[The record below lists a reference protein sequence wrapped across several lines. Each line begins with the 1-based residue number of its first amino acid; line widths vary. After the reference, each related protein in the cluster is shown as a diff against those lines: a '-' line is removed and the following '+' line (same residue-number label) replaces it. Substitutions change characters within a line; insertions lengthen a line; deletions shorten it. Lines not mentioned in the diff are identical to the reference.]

1 MKNIVDR
8 VKNIVMTPQTEW
20 PVIAAEA
27 TSVKELY
34 LGYVMPLAAIGPI
47 ARFLGIF
54 LFGFSFWF
62 AGRFGMPVVWMLS
75 GVIAQYVLA
84 LVGVFIVGLIIDAL
98 APKFG
103 GEKNPIQALKVAVY
117 ASTPTWIA
125 GVFYLLPS
133 LGILA
138 TLASLYGI
146 YVLYL
151 GLPVLMKAPAD
162 KAVPYTAVV
171 IVCAIVV
178 FVIIGAVVG
187 ELGGFGMPSRG
198 FYHP

>member
-1 MKNIVDR
+1 MNIVDR
-8 VKNIVMTPQTEW
+8 VKNIVLTPQTEW

-27 TSVKELY
+27 TSVRELY
-34 LGYVMPLAAIGPI
+34 LGYVVPLAAIGPV
-47 ARFLGIF
+47 ARFLGIS
-54 LFGFSFWF
+54 LFGFSFLF
-62 AGRFGMPVVWMLS
+62 AGRFGMPIVWALS
-75 GVIAQYVLA
+75 AAISQYVLA
-84 LVGVFIVGLIIDAL
+84 LVGVFIVGLIIEAL

-103 GEKNPIQALKVAVY
+103 GEKNRLQALKVAVY
-117 ASTPTWIA
+117 ASTPAWIG

-133 LGILA
+133 LGMLA

-151 GLPVLMKAPAD
+151 GLPVLMKAPQD

-178 FVIIGAVVG
+178 FVVIGAIVG
-187 ELGGFGMPSRG
+187 EVGGFGMPSGRFG
-198 FYHP
+198 YRP